1 MSHLIVPKYVLD
13 DINKFIHVNYLNYH
27 DSLPHSLIIAQAFC
41 LRFKDYGNDF
51 GVSVITDA
59 VEYVKNNQ
67 QKMRVV
73 NPIKMRVV
81 NPIKKW
87 FDLIHENRA
96 CIY

>member
-59 VEYVKNNQ
+59 VEYVRNHQTKT
-67 QKMRVV
+67 RVV
-73 NPIKMRVV
+73 NL
-81 NPIKKW
+81 NKKRLILE
-87 FDLIHENRA
+87 DLEGL
-96 CIY
+96 